1 MPSLSVDVLP
11 VALNTTAFEPE
22 KYFQTE
28 DAQIRLVSNALENGD
43 TAFLTDAIGIVAI
56 AKIAEKTGLSRQA
69 LYAAFGP
76 KGNPT
81 ISTVM
86 KVLAVLGLTLEVKKA
101 A

>member
-1 MPSLSVDVLP
+1 M
-11 VALNTTAFEPE
+11 ALKTKAFVPE

-28 DAQIRLVSNALENGD
+28 DAQIRLVSNALESGD
-43 TAFLTDAIGIVAI
+43 TAFLTDAIGIVAR
-56 AKIAEKTGLSRQA
+56 ARGIAEKTGLSRQA

-86 KVLAVLGLTLEVKKA
+86 KVPAVLGLTLKVKKA
-101 A
+101 ACFA

>member
-1 MPSLSVDVLP
+1 MAPS
-11 VALNTTAFEPE
+11 TKAFEPE

-28 DAQIRLVSNALENGD
+28 DAQVRLVSNALESGD
-43 TAFLTDAIGIVAI
+43 TAFLTDAIG
-56 AKIAEKTGLSRQA
+56 RQA

>member
-1 MPSLSVDVLP
+1 MPIETFP
-11 VALNTTAFEPE
+11 FVAEDYFRTPE
-22 KYFQTE
+22 AQANLVADALDSE
-28 DAQIRLVSNALENGD
+28 DIAYLIH
-43 TAFLTDAIGIVAI
+43 AIGIVVRARGMSEV
-56 AKIAEKTGLSRQA
+56 AKATGLSRQA

-86 KVLAVLGLTLEVKKA
+86 KVLNCLGLSLALKKA

>member
-1 MPSLSVDVLP
+1 M
-11 VALNTTAFEPE
+11 ALKTKAFEPE

-28 DAQIRLVSNALENGD
+28 DAQIRLVSNALESGD
-43 TAFLTDAIGIVAI
+43 TAFLTDAIGIVARARGI
-56 AKIAEKTGLSRQA
+56 AEIAEKTGLSRQA

-81 ISTVM
+81 INTVM

>member
-1 MPSLSVDVLP
+1 MTIETIP
-11 VALNTTAFEPE
+11 FEPE

-28 DAQIRLVSNALENGD
+28 AAQHRLVTNALDSGD
-43 TAFLTDAIGIVAI
+43 HQFLIDAIGTVARARGI
-56 AKIAEKTGLSRQA
+56 AKVAAETGLTRQA

-81 ISTVM
+81 IGTIM
-86 KVLAVLGLTLEVKKA
+86 KVLGSLGLRLELKKA

>member
-1 MPSLSVDVLP
+1 M
-11 VALNTTAFEPE
+11 ALKTKAFEPE

-28 DAQIRLVSNALENGD
+28 DAQIRLVSNALESGD
-43 TAFLTDAIGIVAI
+43 TAFLTDAIGIVARARGI
-56 AKIAEKTGLSRQA
+56 AEIAEKTGLSRQA

-76 KGNPT
+76 NGNPT

>member
-1 MPSLSVDVLP
+1 MTIETIP
-11 VALNTTAFEPE
+11 FEPE

-28 DAQIRLVSNALENGD
+28 AAQHRLVTNALESGD
-43 TAFLTDAIGIVAI
+43 HQFLIDAIGTVARARGI
-56 AKIAEKTGLSRQA
+56 AKVAAETGLTRQA

-81 ISTVM
+81 MSTIM
-86 KVLAVLGLTLEVKKA
+86 KVLDTLGLRLELKKA